1 MFKKNLIVI
10 TISTI
15 LVVLA
20 GCNGTKSETATGTKD
35 DQLTTITFT
44 EPARILSLAPF
55 YVAIE
60 QGFFKE
66 EGIEANISSGGGG
79 AQVIASLL
87 SGQAQFAISGPRSM
101 FAAIEAGEDLVAIQS
116 LNSALT
122 YEIALSN
129 QYLKD
134 NKLSVDAA
142 LKDRIAALNGATIGT
157 NLVGDSGDIYTRYLM
172 KLHGQDPSSL
182 KTVKLTGG
190 GPKIGGMKESI
201 VDGGI
206 SSPPFSLQVQEQGVG
221 DLWIK
226 LSEEPMYANMV
237 WEVVFADK
245 EYLEKNQDLA
255 VKVVRAV
262 GKGIEFTRDNPKEAA
277 ESIVSY
283 FDGVNVKVLEKSLI
297 GLKDTFKGYGEMNQ
311 EAWDNAQDPLVEY
324 AEMSGV
330 KMEHDTK
337 PGGIWTNKYI
347 EEAFS
352 TK

>member
-1 MFKKNLIVI
+1 MFKKKLIA
-10 TISTI
+10 ISICII
-15 LVVLA
+15 LVALT
-20 GCNGTKSETATGTKD
+20 GCNGAENQAASGTNETTK
-35 DQLTTITFT
+35 ITFT

-66 EGIEANISSGGGG
+66 EGIEAAISSGGGG
-79 AQVIASLL
+79 SQVIASLL

-129 QYLKD
+129 EYLKE
-134 NKLSVDAA
+134 NELSDDAS
-142 LKDRIAALNGATIGT
+142 LKEQIAALNGAKIGT
-157 NLVGDSGDIYTRYLM
+157 NVVGDSGDIYTRYLM

-182 KTVKLTGG
+182 ETVKLTGG
-190 GPKIGGMKESI
+190 GPKIGGMKQGI

-221 DLWIK
+221 DLWLK

-237 WEVVFADK
+237 WEVVFAEK

-255 VKVVRAV
+255 EKVVRAV
-262 GKGIEFTRDNPKEAA
+262 GKGIEFTRENPKEAA

-283 FDGVNVKVLEKSLI
+283 FDGVDAIVLEKSLI

-311 EAWDNAQDPLVEY
+311 KAWDNAQDPLVEY
-324 AEMSGV
+324 ADMSGV

-337 PGGIWTNKYI
+337 PGVIWTNDYI